1 MFRFVVM
8 IMLAGV
14 YLPGLCQEGEKPFG
28 SYLYEDDKITLTLSP
43 PNNYTL
49 FAMEY
54 SRRTQSVSSKEIS
67 RGTFDVSGEKL
78 VLEEFPSRNQM
89 SLRMDSELQLEAV
102 DVKEIEEGEILYVRR
117 MSYANGNPRLESEW
131 KRGKKH
137 GTWVYYDEEGNVIK
151 AEKYRRGKLV
161 D

>member
-1 MFRFVVM
+1 MLRFLV
-8 IMLAGV
+8 IIILAGISI
-14 YLPGLCQEGEKPFG
+14 PGYSQESEKIFG

-43 PNNYTL
+43 PNNYTF

-67 RGTFDVSGEKL
+67 RGTFEVKDEQL
-78 VLEEFPSRNQM
+78 VLEEFPTRNQM
-89 SLRMDSELQLEAV
+89 TLSIDSELKLEAM
-102 DVKEIEEGEILYVRR
+102 DVKEIDKGEVLYARR
-117 MSYANGNPRLESEW
+117 MSYENGNPRMEGEW

-137 GTWVYYDEEGNVIK
+137 GTWVYYDEEGDVVK
-151 AEKYRRGKLV
+151 AERYRRGKLI

>member
-1 MFRFVVM
+1 MLRYLVT
-8 IMLAGV
+8 IILAGMCI
-14 YLPGLCQEGEKPFG
+14 PGFSQESEKIFG

-54 SRRTQSVSSKEIS
+54 ARRTRSVSSKEIS
-67 RGTFDVSGEKL
+67 RGTFEVEDNQL
-78 VLEEFPSRNQM
+78 MLEEFPTRHQM
-89 SLRMDSELQLEAV
+89 SLDIDSELKLEAV
-102 DVKEIEEGEILYVRR
+102 NVKEIDEGEILYARR
-117 MSYANGNPRLESEW
+117 MSYENGNPRMEGEW

-137 GTWVYYDEEGNVIK
+137 GTWVYYDEEGNVVK
-151 AEKYRRGKLV
+151 AERYRRGKLI